1 MEHQYSNIKNK
12 NIPYAKVGRR
22 VFKSLYDAETYC
34 AENDLDVDCHI
45 QYEEGR
51 EFEKEVQ
58 DIAKYQK
65 AILRECLNRI
75 DEMLAEGRRTLDSLT
90 SSLEN
95 CHYLEKDFIKNR
107 IREEVNKNIGMYQSR
122 EAICVI
128 LNDLEKITKWHD

>member
-34 AENDLDVDCHI
+34 TENDLDVDCHI

-75 DEMLAEGRRTLDSLT
+75 DKMLTEGKRTLNSLT
-90 SSLEN
+90 ASLEN
-95 CHYLEKDFIKNR
+95 CHCLERGFIKDR
-107 IREEVNKNIGMYQSR
+107 MREEANKNIGMYQSI
-122 EAICVI
+122 EAIYAV
-128 LNDLEKITKWHD
+128 LNDLEKITKWID